1 MKICYVV
8 PWFPSLN
15 ASTTE
20 ARQGIFSYIEARQ
33 GIFGYREVM
42 KLSDRGHEFK
52 IISLKWKDQG
62 KYEVMSDSVEVYR
75 VPYIFKFSQLRYPIP
90 NLLALTRKIK
100 NLCDNWNP
108 DLLIY
113 SHINFLTVLPIFYLK
128 RRLKVPSIVTT
139 DCFPGISWFYGDKVV
154 DTIGYLYSMLIGKR
168 VFKLADGIQL
178 MSSQL
183 AEYAR
188 RLDIEEHKAFTIPR
202 GVDTDLFQLRD
213 GDERLKSEL
222 GIKENDTVILNVGRL
237 DRVKG
242 VDYLIQAAKKILSS
256 HDNADSIKFLIVGDG
271 SLRKQYEKL
280 ASPFPKNIIF
290 LGFRNDVP
298 ELMNIAHIFALPSLS
313 EGAAN
318 VVMEASASGLPVV
331 ATAVGE
337 VPQIVSD
344 GETGRLVKP
353 KDADDLA
360 KKIEAIIDNP
370 LLGKKMGEAGRRR
383 MEHKYSWE
391 IICEKLEKA
400 YQEVID
406 RSKRG
411 EASQG

>member
-15 ASTTE
+15 VST
-20 ARQGIFSYIEARQ
+20 IEARQ
-33 GIFGYREVM
+33 AIFGYRQIM
-42 KLSDRGHEFK
+42 KHSARGHEFK
-52 IISLKWKDQG
+52 IISLKWKGQ
-62 KYEVMSDSVEVYR
+62 YEHEVISDSVEVYR
-75 VPYIFKFSQLRYPIP
+75 VPYIFKFFQIRYPIP
-90 NLLALTRKIK
+90 NLFTLTRKIK

-113 SHINFLTVLPIFYLK
+113 SHINFLTALPIFYLK

-154 DTIGYLYSMLIGKR
+154 DAIGYLYSMLIGKR

-183 AEYAR
+183 AEYMS
-188 RLDIEEHKAFTIPR
+188 RLDIEEHKVFTIPR
-202 GVDTDLFQLRD
+202 GVDTDLFQLRE

-222 GIKENDTVILNVGRL
+222 GIKENDTVILYVGRL

-242 VDYLIQAAKKILSS
+242 VDYLIQAAKEVLAN
-256 HDNADSIKFLIVGDG
+256 HDKVGNIKFLIVGGG

-280 ASPFPKNIIF
+280 ASPFSKNIIF

-298 ELMNIAHIFALPSLS
+298 QLMNIAHIFVLSSLS

-337 VPQIVSD
+337 VPQIVAD
-344 GETGRLVKP
+344 GESGWLVKP
-353 KDADDLA
+353 KDVDGLA
-360 KKIEAIIDNP
+360 EKIETIINNP
-370 LLGKKMGEAGRRR
+370 LLGKKMGEAGRKRI
-383 MEHKYSWE
+383 EQKYSWE

-406 RSKRG
+406 K
-411 EASQG
+411 AKQ

>member
-20 ARQGIFSYIEARQ
+20 ARQGIFGYIEARQ

-75 VPYIFKFSQLRYPIP
+75 VPYIFKFPQIRYPVP
-90 NLLALTRKIK
+90 NLFALTRKIK
-100 NLCDNWNP
+100 NVCDHWNP
-108 DLLIY
+108 NLLIY
-113 SHINFLTVLPIFYLK
+113 SHINYLTVLPIFYLK
-128 RRLKVPSIVTT
+128 RRLKIPSVVTT
-139 DCFPGISWFYGDKVV
+139 DSFLGISWFYGDKVV
-154 DTIGYLYSMLIGKR
+154 DAISYLYSMLISKR
-168 VFKLADGIQL
+168 IFRSADGIRL

-183 AEYAR
+183 IEYAGK
-188 RLDIEEHKAFTIPR
+188 LDIEEHKAFTIPR
-202 GVDTDLFQLRD
+202 GVDTDLFRLRD
-213 GDERLKSEL
+213 GDKRLKSDL
-222 GIKENDTVILNVGRL
+222 GIKENDTVVLYVGRL
-237 DRVKG
+237 DLAKG
-242 VDYLIQAAKKILSS
+242 VDYLLQAAKGVLTN
-256 HDNADSIKFLIVGDG
+256 HDNADSIKFLIVGVG
-271 SLRKQYEKL
+271 NLWKRYERL
-280 ASPFPKNIIF
+280 ASPFSENIIF

-298 ELMNIAHIFALPSLS
+298 KLMNIAHIFVLSSLS

-318 VVMEASASGLPVV
+318 VVLEASASGLPVV

-344 GETGRLVKP
+344 GETGLLVKP
-353 KDADDLA
+353 KDVDGLA
-360 KKIEAIIDNP
+360 KRIETIIHNP
-370 LLGKKMGEAGRRR
+370 LLAKKMGEAGRKRI
-383 MEHKYSWE
+383 EQKYSSE

-406 RSKRG
+406 RSK
-411 EASQG
+411 Q

>member
-15 ASTTE
+15 VST
-20 ARQGIFSYIEARQ
+20 IEARQ
-33 GIFGYREVM
+33 AIFGYRQIM
-42 KLSDRGHEFK
+42 KLSERGHEFK
-52 IISLKWKDQG
+52 IISLKWKGQD
-62 KYEVMSDSVEVYR
+62 KHEVISDRVEVYR
-75 VPYIFKFSQLRYPIP
+75 VPYIFKFLQIRYPIP
-90 NLLALTRKIK
+90 NLFALTHKIK
-100 NLCDNWNP
+100 KLCDNWNP

-113 SHINFLTVLPIFYLK
+113 SHVNFLTVLPIFYLK
-128 RRLKVPSIVTT
+128 PRLKIPSAVTT
-139 DCFPGISWFYGDKVV
+139 DSFPGISWFYGDKVV
-154 DTIGYLYSMLIGKR
+154 DTIGYLYSMIIGKR

-183 AEYAR
+183 GEYVTK
-188 RLDIEEHKAFTIPR
+188 LGIENHKVFTIPR
-202 GVDTDLFQLRD
+202 GVDTEMFQPRD
-213 GDERLKSEL
+213 GDEHLKSEL
-222 GIKENDTVILNVGRL
+222 GIKENDTVILYVGRL
-237 DRVKG
+237 DLVKG
-242 VDYLIQAAKKILSS
+242 VNYLIQAAKEILAN
-256 HDNADSIKFLIVGDG
+256 HDNADSIKFLIVGGG
-271 SLRKQYEKL
+271 SLQKQYEKL
-280 ASPFPKNIIF
+280 ASPFLDNIIF

-298 ELMNIAHIFALPSLS
+298 QLMNIAHISVLSSLS

-337 VPQIVSD
+337 VPQIVAD

-353 KDADDLA
+353 KDADGLA
-360 KKIEAIIDNP
+360 KRIEAIINNP

-383 MEHKYSWE
+383 MEQKYSWE

-406 RSKRG
+406 RSKQPALHQNG
-411 EASQG
+411 

>member
-1 MKICYVV
+1 MKIGYVV

-15 ASTTE
+15 VNT
-20 ARQGIFSYIEARQ
+20 IEARQ
-33 GIFGYREVM
+33 AIFGYRQIM
-42 KLSDRGHEFK
+42 KLSERGHEFK
-52 IISLKWKDQG
+52 IISLKWKGQY
-62 KYEVMSDSVEVYR
+62 KHEVISDRVEVYR
-75 VPYIFKFSQLRYPIP
+75 VPYIFKFLQIRYPIP
-90 NLLALTRKIK
+90 NLFVLTRKIK
-100 NLCDNWNP
+100 KLCDSWNP

-113 SHINFLTVLPIFYLK
+113 SHVNFLTVLPIFYLK
-128 RRLKVPSIVTT
+128 PRLKIPSAVTT
-139 DCFPGISWFYGDKVV
+139 DSFPGISWFYGDKVV
-154 DTIGYLYSMLIGKR
+154 DTIGYLYSMLVGKR

-183 AEYAR
+183 GEYVTK
-188 RLDIEEHKAFTIPR
+188 LGIENHKVFTIPR
-202 GVDTDLFQLRD
+202 GVDTEMFQPRD

-222 GIKENDTVILNVGRL
+222 GIKENDTVILYVGRL

-242 VDYLIQAAKKILSS
+242 VNYLIQAAKEILAN
-256 HDNADSIKFLIVGDG
+256 HDNADNIKFLIVGDG
-271 SLRKQYEKL
+271 SLRKQYEKM
-280 ASPFPKNIIF
+280 ARPFPENIIF

-298 ELMNIAHIFALPSLS
+298 QLMNIAHIFVLSSLS

-344 GETGRLVKP
+344 GETGWLVKP
-353 KDADDLA
+353 KDAGGLA
-360 KKIEAIIDNP
+360 KRIEAIINNP

-383 MEHKYSWE
+383 MEQKYSWE

-406 RSKRG
+406 RSKQQALHQNG
-411 EASQG
+411 